1 MTLTSPYLLDDQLQ
15 LLSERLNIDSFLK
28 AVY

>member
-15 LLSERLNIDSFLK
+15 LLSECLNIDSFLK
-28 AVY
+28 AVC